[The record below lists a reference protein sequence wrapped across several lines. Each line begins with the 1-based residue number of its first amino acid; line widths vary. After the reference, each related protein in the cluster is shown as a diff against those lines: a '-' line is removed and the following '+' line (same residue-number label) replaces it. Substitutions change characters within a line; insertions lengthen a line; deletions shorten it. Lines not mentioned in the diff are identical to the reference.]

1 MDRPALMFR
10 ALMAPGKLEAKA
22 MNPSPPSAVNLF
34 WNAESPDTSRPSIFF
49 IPPPVVVS
57 IFMLGLIQ
65 LMLPLSVI
73 MDSPADNSHTTTGRL
88 PPKIS

>member
-1 MDRPALMFR
+1 MV
-10 ALMAPGKLEAKA
+10 
-22 MNPSPPSAVNLF
+22 PSPPSAVNLF

-49 IPPPVVVS
+49 TPPPVVVS
-57 IFMLGLIQ
+57 IFILGLIQ

-73 MDSPADNSHTTTGRL
+73 MDSPADSSHTTTGRF